1 MAAESPRLLHED
13 IDFLAMLPEASQRQ
27 LLAGSIRV
35 DYPAGSVPFRPE
47 DPPIA
52 FVVEHG
58 LVRIFRSLP
67 DGRQATVAFIHASEL
82 VGGIKIMGEHPTV
95 SVQVVV
101 DSTLTILKMQTVRE
115 LAGTQIDVVTGVA
128 RHLAAQLDSA
138 FRLISIRS
146 LGDIRER
153 LAYDVLER
161 ACRRQL
167 GIGRLEVRAT
177 HAELA
182 ASIGSSRE
190 VVSRALKALRET
202 GVVTTAPG
210 VIRIA
215 EPVRLARIV
224 RAFSF

>member
-1 MAAESPRLLHED
+1 MVAESPRLMHED
-13 IDFLAMLPEASQRQ
+13 INFLALLPEASQRQ
-27 LLAGSIRV
+27 LLAGSIQV

-52 FVVEHG
+52 FLVERG

-101 DSTLTILKMQTVRE
+101 DSTLTILKLQTVRE
-115 LAGTQIDVVTGVA
+115 LAATHIDVVSGVA

-190 VVSRALKALRET
+190 VVSRALKALRES

-224 RAFSF
+224 RAFAF